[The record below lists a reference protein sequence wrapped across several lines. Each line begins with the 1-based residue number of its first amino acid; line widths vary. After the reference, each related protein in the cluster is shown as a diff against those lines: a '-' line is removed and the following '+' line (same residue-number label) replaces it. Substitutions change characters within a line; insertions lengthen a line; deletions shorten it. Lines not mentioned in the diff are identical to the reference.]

1 MKDQKS
7 PGKGAEG
14 QPGKSDPKAA
24 QGERK
29 GQMDRKSEQGD
40 RGKDKKAAD
49 TQRQQDQKKSADTER
64 QQRDQKKAADTDRQ
78 RDQKKAADTDRQQR
92 DQKKAADT
100 DRQRQDK
107 KAADQQ
113 RQPGDRDQKAA
124 QGDQKRGD
132 QQRVQVSDQQRT
144 TVREQIKRDRNVE
157 RISRSRLNVNINV
170 GVAIPRSMRLH
181 TLPVTLV
188 STVPAYRGYSY
199 IVLEDDTIC
208 IVDPRT
214 YVIVDVID
222 AGGGMRADRGGARLT
237 LAQEDMRFIYRTLPK
252 ERRANVR
259 IQMALG
265 AEVPRDVELYEF
277 PAEVVERVPDVRRYR
292 YVVVEDDIVIVDPS
306 DHQVSLVINE

>member
-113 RQPGDRDQKAA
+113 RQPGDRDQK
-124 QGDQKRGD
+124 RGD

-214 YVIVDVID
+214 YVVVDVLD
-222 AGGGMRADRGGARLT
+222 ARGGGLRAEGSGGPRLT
-237 LAQEDMRFIYRTLPK
+237 LSQEDMRFIYSTVPK
-252 ERRANVR
+252 ERTANVR
-259 IQMALG
+259 VRLALG
-265 AEVPRDVELYEF
+265 AEVPRDVELIDF
-277 PAEVVERVPDVRRYR
+277 PAEIVERVPDVRRYR
-292 YVVVEDDIVIVDPS
+292 YVVVDNEVVIVDPN
-306 DHQVSLVINE
+306 DHHVALVVNE